1 MFFPP
6 YLPPYLIFFKITLEL
21 EKVKSLFNIKSYDMS
36 FNMREHW
43 DAIVIGAGMGGL
55 TAAAHLVKAGLR
67 VLVLER
73 NPHIGGTAYVY
84 HRKGFTFPMGPLG
97 FSHPILV
104 QNTLKDLGVG
114 EDLKFSRV
122 HYRIRAFGLDLP
134 LSLHFSEL
142 ARELTKSFPSDAKA
156 VEHFFKNMDE
166 IISKQKADPNRSRM
180 NQKHNISASEY
191 LHNLIKDGRLRCIL
205 GSIGTREPYSGLP
218 LLAAMWN
225 LMSHEGIWFPEEG
238 MQLFCERL
246 VKAVDGYA
254 GRGGEVRLNKEVA
267 KIRVDQGEILGVILK
282 DGTQLD
288 SSSIISNADYK
299 NTFLKLM
306 GPKMIP
312 PEWYNTVLS
321 ARQTG
326 SVFQVCLGVDAVKAD
341 LSAFKKANRLIYRRS
356 WRNVQER
363 DSLDWNVPEIDQ
375 EALAGQELEVSLWGR
390 KWEMISSEV
399 RAPIVI
405 RAEAEYNHF
414 AKFRLGWRQRSPR
427 YQEYKTRLAHALIR
441 EVDHLI
447 PGLEKAIFVMDVA
460 TPLTFEDQGGRSG
473 GSVAGW
479 SWDYEDFQDDQPK
492 ELIRTP
498 IKGLYMAG
506 YQAFSALFMGGVPTA
521 MESGK
526 RTAKAVL
533 QGTGPIKEIW
543 IPGAK

>member
-1 MFFPP
+1 
-6 YLPPYLIFFKITLEL
+6 
-21 EKVKSLFNIKSYDMS
+21 
-36 FNMREHW
+36 MREHW

-84 HRKGFTFPMGPLG
+84 HREGFTFPMGPLG
-97 FSHPILV
+97 FSHPGFVKNILE
-104 QNTLKDLGVG
+104 DLGIE

-142 ARELTKSFPSDAKA
+142 VRELAKSFPTDAEA
-156 VEHFFKNMDE
+156 VEHFFKDMDE
-166 IISKQKADPNRSRM
+166 FISKQKADPNRSRL

-238 MQLFCERL
+238 MQSFCERL
-246 VKAVDGYA
+246 AKAVIGNNENN
-254 GRGGEVRLNKEVA
+254 GEIQLNKDVA
-267 KIRVDQGEILGVILK
+267 KIRVDQGKVLGVILK

-299 NTFLKLM
+299 TVFLKLM
-306 GPKMIP
+306 DPKMIP
-312 PEWYNTVLS
+312 PEWYDAISN

-326 SVFQVCLGVDAVKAD
+326 SVFQVCLGVDAGKAD
-341 LSAFKKANRLIYRRS
+341 LSAFKKATRLIYRRKGE
-356 WRNVQER
+356 NVHKRENFN
-363 DSLDWNVPEIDQ
+363 WNDQEIDPD
-375 EALAGQELEVSLWGR
+375 ALASQELEVSLWGR
-390 KWEMISSEV
+390 DLEMVSYEG

-414 AKFRLGWRQRSPR
+414 AQYRSGWSQRSPN
-427 YQEYKTRLAHALIR
+427 YQEYKTRLAQALIL
-441 EVDHLI
+441 EINHLI
-447 PGLEKAIFVMDVA
+447 PGLEKAILVMDVA

-473 GSVAGW
+473 GAVAGW
-479 SWDYEDFQDDQPK
+479 SWDYEDFRDDQSK
-492 ELIRTP
+492 ELVRTP
-498 IKGLYMAG
+498 IKGLYMVG

-521 MESGK
+521 LESGK
-526 RTAKAVL
+526 RAAQAVL
-533 QGTGPIKEIW
+533 QGKGPIEEIL
-543 IPGAK
+543 IPRAK

>member
-1 MFFPP
+1 M
-6 YLPPYLIFFKITLEL
+6 
-21 EKVKSLFNIKSYDMS
+21 KSCDMS
-36 FNMREHW
+36 LNMKENW
-43 DAIVIGAGMGGL
+43 DAIIIGAGMGGL

-122 HYRIRAFGLDLP
+122 HYRTRAFGLDIP
-134 LSLHFSEL
+134 LSPPFADMVKELSKLFPADAEGVKHFFEDMNEL
-142 ARELTKSFPSDAKA
+142 ISIQAIPDSNPIQSMTYPNVSA
-156 VEHFFKNMDE
+156 VE
-166 IISKQKADPNRSRM
+166 
-180 NQKHNISASEY
+180 Y
-191 LHNLIKDGRLRCIL
+191 LYARIKDWRLRRIL
-205 GSIGTREPYSGLP
+205 GSIGTREPYSGLS

-238 MQLFCERL
+238 MQSFCERL
-246 VKAVDGYA
+246 VKAVA
-254 GRGGEVRLNKEVA
+254 GDNDKSCEIRLNQDVA
-267 KIRVDQGEILGVILK
+267 KIRADQGKVLGVILK

-288 SSSIISNADYK
+288 SSSVISNADYK
-299 NTFLKLM
+299 TAFLKLM
-306 GPKMIP
+306 DPKMIP
-312 PEWYNTVLS
+312 PEWYDAVSS

-326 SVFQVCLGVDAVKAD
+326 SVFQVCLGVDADKAD
-341 LSAFKKANRLIYRRS
+341 LSAFGKASRLIYRRS
-356 WRNVQER
+356 GRNVQER
-363 DSLDWNVPEIDQ
+363 ESLDWNVQEIDPD
-375 EALAGQELEVSLWGR
+375 ALACQELEVSLWG
-390 KWEMISSEV
+390 KDWDIVSSEG

-414 AKFRLGWRQRSPR
+414 AKYRLGWRQRSLE
-427 YQEYKTRLAHALIR
+427 YQGYKTRLAQALIR
-441 EVDHLI
+441 EIHHLI

-473 GSVAGW
+473 GAVAGW
-479 SWDYEDFQDDQPK
+479 SWDYEDFRDDQPK
-492 ELIRTP
+492 ELIGTP

-506 YQAFSALFMGGVPTA
+506 YQAFSALFMGGIPTA

-526 RTAKAVL
+526 RAAKAAL
-533 QGTGPIKEIW
+533 QGMGPIEKIL
-543 IPGAK
+543 IPGVHPVRSKLPKETPG

>member
-1 MFFPP
+1 
-6 YLPPYLIFFKITLEL
+6 
-21 EKVKSLFNIKSYDMS
+21 
-36 FNMREHW
+36 MRENW
-43 DAIVIGAGMGGL
+43 DAIVVGAGMGGL

-97 FSHPILV
+97 FSHPGLV

-122 HYRIRAFGLDLP
+122 HYRIRAFSLDLS
-134 LSLHFSEL
+134 LSLPFTDMVKEL
-142 ARELTKSFPSDAKA
+142 SKFFPADAEGVK
-156 VEHFFKNMDE
+156 HFFEDANGL
-166 IISKQKADPNRSRM
+166 ISKQEPDPNRY
-180 NQKHNISASEY
+180 KLVHTHDISAFEY
-191 LHNLIKDGRLRCIL
+191 LHGLIKDWRLRRIL

-238 MQLFCERL
+238 MQSFCERL
-246 VKAVDGYA
+246 VRAVVGNND
-254 GRGGEVRLNKEVA
+254 RSGEIRLNKDVA
-267 KIRVDQGEILGVILK
+267 KIRVDQGKVLGVILK

-288 SSSIISNADYK
+288 SSSVISNADYK
-299 NTFLKLM
+299 TAFLKLM
-306 GPKMIP
+306 DPKTIP
-312 PEWYNTVLS
+312 PEWYDAISS

-326 SVFQVCLGVDAVKAD
+326 SVFQVCLGVDAGKAD
-341 LSAFKKANRLIYRRS
+341 LSAFKKAGRLIYRRDGGS
-356 WRNVQER
+356 AREGET
-363 DSLDWNVPEIDQ
+363 LDWNVQEIDP
-375 EALAGQELEVSLWGR
+375 EALASQELEVSLWG
-390 KWEMISSEV
+390 KDWEVVFSEG

-405 RAEAEYNHF
+405 RAEVEYNHF
-414 AKFRLGWRQRSPR
+414 AKYRLGWRQRSSG
-427 YQEYKTRLAHALIR
+427 YEGYKTRLAQALIR
-441 EVDHLI
+441 EIDHLI

-473 GSVAGW
+473 GAVAGW
-479 SWDYEDFQDDQPK
+479 SWDYEDFRDDQPK
-492 ELIRTP
+492 ELIGTP

-526 RTAKAVL
+526 RAAKAVL
-533 QGTGPIKEIW
+533 QGMGPVEKIL
-543 IPGAK
+543 IPGAHPIRSRLPKETPG

>member
-1 MFFPP
+1 
-6 YLPPYLIFFKITLEL
+6 LSASTRARQH
-21 EKVKSLFNIKSYDMS
+21 SGMS
-36 FNMREHW
+36 FGMRENW

-67 VLVLER
+67 VLVLEK

-97 FSHPILV
+97 FSHPGLV
-104 QNTLKDLGVG
+104 QNTVEDLAVG

-134 LSLHFSEL
+134 LSLPFADMVKELSKLFPADAEGVKHFFEDMNEL
-142 ARELTKSFPSDAKA
+142 ISIQAIPDSNPVLSMTYPNVSA
-156 VEHFFKNMDE
+156 VE
-166 IISKQKADPNRSRM
+166 
-180 NQKHNISASEY
+180 Y
-191 LHNLIKDGRLRCIL
+191 LYARIKDWRLRRIL

-238 MQLFCERL
+238 MQSFCERL
-246 VKAVDGYA
+246 VRAIVRNNKNT
-254 GRGGEVRLNKEVA
+254 GEIRLNKEVA
-267 KIRVDQGEILGVILK
+267 KIRADQGKVLGVILK

-288 SSSIISNADYK
+288 SSSVISNADYK
-299 NTFLKLM
+299 TAFLKLM
-306 GPKMIP
+306 DPKMIP
-312 PEWYNTVLS
+312 PEWYDAVSS

-326 SVFQVCLGVDAVKAD
+326 SVFQVCLGVDTDKVD
-341 LSAFKKANRLIYRRS
+341 LSAFEKASRLIYRRS
-356 WRNVQER
+356 GRDVQER
-363 DSLDWNVPEIDQ
+363 ESFDWTAREIDPD
-375 EALAGQELEVSLWGR
+375 ALACQELEVSLWG
-390 KWEMISSEV
+390 KDWDIVSSEG
-399 RAPIVI
+399 RASIVI

-414 AKFRLGWRQRSPR
+414 AKYRLGWRQRSSG
-427 YQEYKTRLAHALIR
+427 YEGYKTRLAQALIR
-441 EVDHLI
+441 EIDHLI

-473 GSVAGW
+473 GAVAGW
-479 SWDYEDFQDDQPK
+479 SWDYEDFRDDQPK
-492 ELIRTP
+492 ELIGTP

-526 RTAKAVL
+526 RAARAVL
-533 QGTGPIKEIW
+533 QGMEPVEKIL
-543 IPGAK
+543 IPGVHPVRSRLPKETPGR